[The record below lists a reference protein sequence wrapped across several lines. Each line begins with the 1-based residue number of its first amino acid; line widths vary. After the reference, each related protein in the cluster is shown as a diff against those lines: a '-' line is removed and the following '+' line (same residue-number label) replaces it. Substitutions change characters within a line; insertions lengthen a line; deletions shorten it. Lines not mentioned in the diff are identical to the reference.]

1 METSNKH
8 NPLQHR
14 VSLYR
19 DACTIML
26 SKNTGEPPQVAGISN
41 KPEETKQEIEGKDSP
56 NVRHLP
62 KKGMPQTATLMQ
74 RANSK
79 PVEVVSLHL
88 TRPKLS
94 EAL

>member
-1 METSNKH
+1 METSNINK
-8 NPLQHR
+8 PLQHR

-19 DACTIML
+19 DACTILL
-26 SKNTGEPPQVAGISN
+26 SKNTGGPPQAAGISN

-56 NVRHLP
+56 YARHLP
-62 KKGMPQTATLMQ
+62 TKGTPQTVTLIQ

-79 PVEVVSLHL
+79 PVEVVGLNL
-88 TRPKLS
+88 KRPKLS